1 MKQLVRRNPE
11 VSIVVPVYNEE
22 NNLSELHKEL
32 RFVLENRLKVT
43 YEIIFVDDGS
53 KDNSWNAIVGLHSQN
68 DNVKGIKLSRNFGHQ
83 QALKAGLDYSIGKA
97 VISMDSDLQ
106 HPPEII
112 EKFYEEWKKGFD
124 IVCARRKDTKGI
136 SLLKRV
142 SSKFFYTFMNFL
154 SDTKIE
160 EGSSDFRLLDRKVV
174 DEVKKFSE
182 THLFLRG
189 IISWIGY
196 KSIAVEYLASQR
208 YSGKSKYTIKKMVHF
223 ALDGI
228 MSFSI
233 RPLRLAIACGLFTSL
248 FSFLYILYALIS
260 KFVLKTTLPGWT
272 SILISVLF
280 LGGIQLLSIGIL
292 GEYLGKLFIES
303 KKRRNYIIEKLYP
316 IV

>member
-1 MKQLVRRNPE
+1 MEKLLTKNPE
-11 VSIVVPVYNEE
+11 VSVAIPVYNEE
-22 NNLSELHKEL
+22 NNLAELYKQL
-32 RFVLENRLKVT
+32 KIVLGTKLKVT

-53 KDNSWNAIVGLHSQN
+53 EDSSWNVIVDLCSQN
-68 DNVKGIKLSRNFGHQ
+68 KNVKGIKLSRNFGHQ

-112 EKFYEEWKKGFD
+112 EKLYEEWEKGYD
-124 IVCARRKDTKGI
+124 IVCAIRKDTKGI
-136 SLLKRV
+136 GLLKKV

-189 IISWIGY
+189 IISWIGH
-196 KSIAVEYLASQR
+196 KSTAVEYLASQR
-208 YSGKSKYTIKKMVHF
+208 YSGKSKYTIKKMLHF

-233 RPLRLAIACGLFTSL
+233 RPLRVAMACGFFISV

-260 KFVLKTTLPGWT
+260 KFVLKTTLAGWT

-303 KKRRNYIIEKLYP
+303 KKRRNYIIEKFYP

>member
-1 MKQLVRRNPE
+1 MEKLIIKNPE
-11 VSIVVPVYNEE
+11 VSIVIPVYNEE
-22 NNLSELHKEL
+22 NNLAELYKQL
-32 RFVLENRLKVT
+32 KFVLETKLKVT

-53 KDNSWNAIVGLHSQN
+53 KDSSWNIIVDLYSQN
-68 DNVKGIKLSRNFGHQ
+68 NNVKGIKLSRNFGHQ

-112 EKFYEEWKKGFD
+112 EKFYEEWKKGYD
-124 IVCARRKDTKGI
+124 IVCATRKDTEGI
-136 SLLKRV
+136 SLLKKV
-142 SSKFFYTFMNFL
+142 SSRFFYTVMNFL

-196 KSIAVEYLASQR
+196 KSTAVEYLASQR

-233 RPLRLAIACGLFTSL
+233 RPLRLAMACGFFISI

-260 KFVLKTTLPGWT
+260 KFVLKTTLAGWT

-316 IV
+316 TV

>member
-1 MKQLVRRNPE
+1 
-11 VSIVVPVYNEE
+11 
-22 NNLSELHKEL
+22 
-32 RFVLENRLKVT
+32 
-43 YEIIFVDDGS
+43 
-53 KDNSWNAIVGLHSQN
+53 
-68 DNVKGIKLSRNFGHQ
+68 
-83 QALKAGLDYSIGKA
+83 LDYSIGKA

-112 EKFYEEWKKGFD
+112 EKFYEEWKKGYD
-124 IVCARRKDTKGI
+124 IVCATRKDTEGI
-136 SLLKRV
+136 SLLKKV
-142 SSKFFYTFMNFL
+142 SSRFFYTVMNFL

-196 KSIAVEYLASQR
+196 KSTAVEYLASQR

-233 RPLRLAIACGLFTSL
+233 RPLRVAMACGFFISV

-260 KFVLKTTLPGWT
+260 KFVLKTTLAGWT

-316 IV
+316 TV

>member
-1 MKQLVRRNPE
+1 MEKLLTKNPE
-11 VSIVVPVYNEE
+11 VSVAIPVYNEE
-22 NNLSELHKEL
+22 NNLAELYKQL
-32 RFVLENRLKVT
+32 KFVLETKLKVT

-53 KDNSWNAIVGLHSQN
+53 EDSSWNVIVDLCSQN
-68 DNVKGIKLSRNFGHQ
+68 KNVKGIKLSRNFGHQ

-112 EKFYEEWKKGFD
+112 EKFYEEWEKGYD
-124 IVCARRKDTKGI
+124 IVCAIRKDTKGI
-136 SLLKRV
+136 GLLKKV

-189 IISWIGY
+189 IISWIGH
-196 KSIAVEYLASQR
+196 KSTAVEYLASQR
-208 YSGKSKYTIKKMVHF
+208 YSGKSKYTIKKMLHF

-233 RPLRLAIACGLFTSL
+233 RPLRVAMACGFFISV

-260 KFVLKTTLPGWT
+260 KFVLKTTLAGWT

-303 KKRRNYIIEKLYP
+303 KKRRNYIIEKFYP

>member
-1 MKQLVRRNPE
+1 MEKLLTKNPE
-11 VSIVVPVYNEE
+11 VSVAIPVYNEE
-22 NNLSELHKEL
+22 NNLAELYKQL
-32 RFVLENRLKVT
+32 KIVLGTKLKVT

-53 KDNSWNAIVGLHSQN
+53 EDSSWNVIVDLCSQN
-68 DNVKGIKLSRNFGHQ
+68 KNVKGIKLSRNFGHQ

-112 EKFYEEWKKGFD
+112 EKLYEEWEKGYD
-124 IVCARRKDTKGI
+124 IVCAIRKDTKGI
-136 SLLKRV
+136 GLLKKV

-189 IISWIGY
+189 IISWIGH
-196 KSIAVEYLASQR
+196 KSTAVEYLASQR
-208 YSGKSKYTIKKMVHF
+208 YSGKSKYTIKKMLHF

-233 RPLRLAIACGLFTSL
+233 RPLRVAMACGFFISV

-260 KFVLKTTLPGWT
+260 KFVLKTTLAGWT

-303 KKRRNYIIEKLYP
+303 KKRKNYIIEKLYP
-316 IV
+316 TV